1 MTILCGTDLS
11 PASRHALIAAA
22 HVARVRRTSVR
33 FVHVLDIPGADAVLT
48 HRPAAR
54 VTAFFEAEERRL
66 LAQLEAEAAPL
77 RALAPIECIV
87 IAGRPA
93 ETLVESAESAFAEL
107 IVVSALGKRGES
119 RVRLGRTADQVA
131 RLARHPVLVV
141 RQADP
146 FRAWSSGERPLR
158 VLAAVDQSPTSDA
171 ALEWVRDCASAA
183 PIAVTGCHVFWPPE
197 VRERFDKKGMA
208 IGEGDE
214 EVARALER
222 ELRAHIA
229 SVAPDLDLKLRIVG
243 GLGKVAPHLS
253 QIASEEQSDLIV
265 VGTHQRQGLER
276 LWNGSVSR
284 DAIVDGPC
292 SVVVVPVER

>member
-11 PASRHALIAAA
+11 PASRSALFAAA

-107 IVVSALGKRGES
+107 IVVTALGKRGES
-119 RVRLGRTADQVA
+119 RIRLGRTADQVA
-131 RLARHPVLVV
+131 RMARHPVLVV

-158 VLAAVDQSPTSDA
+158 ILAGVDQSPTSDA
-171 ALEWVRDCASAA
+171 ALEWIRGFASVA
-183 PIAVTGCHVFWPPE
+183 PVEVTACHVFWPPE
-197 VRERFDKKGMA
+197 ARERFKQKGMS
-208 IGEGDE
+208 IGTADE
-214 EVARALER
+214 DVARVLDS

-229 SVAPDLDLKLRIVG
+229 SVAPDLDVKLRIVG
-243 GLGKVAPHLS
+243 GLGKVAPHLT
-253 QIASEEQSDLIV
+253 QVAVEEQSDVIV

-284 DAIVDGPC
+284 DVIVHGPC
-292 SVVVVPVER
+292 NVVVVPIER

>member
-11 PASRHALIAAA
+11 PAARIALVAAA

-87 IAGRPA
+87 VAGKPA

-107 IVVSALGKRGES
+107 IVVSAVGKRGES
-119 RVRLGRTADQVA
+119 RIRLGRTADQIA

-141 RQADP
+141 RDAEP
-146 FRAWSSGERPLR
+146 FRAWSTGERPLR
-158 VLAAVDQSPTSDA
+158 ILAAVDQSPTSDA
-171 ALEWVRDCASAA
+171 ALEWIRGFSTAA
-183 PIAVTGCHVFWPPE
+183 PVAFTACHVFWPPE
-197 VRERFDKKGMA
+197 VRERFKKKGLA
-208 IGEGDE
+208 IGEADE
-214 EVARALER
+214 DAAAELER
-222 ELRAHIA
+222 ELRAHVA
-229 SVAPDLDLKLRIVG
+229 TVAPDIQAKLRIVG
-243 GLGKVAPHLS
+243 GLGKVAPHLT
-253 QIASEEQSDLIV
+253 QVAAEERSDVIV

-292 SVVVVPVER
+292 SVVAVPLER